1 MVSHAPVSSC
11 ACAFAF
17 VPRMGLLTQ
26 ALASSSST
34 AVVVGSSQGIGLAFV
49 NALLHRGRGRVI
61 AATRRPA
68 ASPALASLAQARPE
82 RCAASAF

>member
-1 MVSHAPVSSC
+1 
-11 ACAFAF
+11 
-17 VPRMGLLTQ
+17 MGLLTQ

-68 ASPALASLAQARPE
+68 ASPDSKVRETNVEQMLQYWVEVLYLINTLQDSRRILY
-82 RCAASAF
+82 CA